1 MQAVAGFAGDA
12 NANRRRS
19 LLQEATAWF
28 YVGRRP
34 VADVGEIVGRD
45 SQEPR
50 EPASH
55 LTRSGPCSVAGPG
68 PKLAPRRVAGA

>member
-28 YVGRRP
+28 YAGTSP
-34 VADVGEIVGRD
+34 VADVGEVVYRD

-50 EPASH
+50 EPARH
-55 LTRSGPCSVAGPG
+55 LTRSAPCSVAGPKS
-68 PKLAPRRVAGA
+68 KLAPRRVAGA